1 MDQSNAAQSAQ
12 TPDFG
17 QRADDRPHGF
27 SQPWMDEFNKAPYC
41 LPGDLVV
48 AGDESP
54 HGQRLSGTFLDDG
67 RAKLP
72 WSPEHE
78 GLLQAML
85 SAPVRV
91 RLHGFKTD
99 AQGQR
104 VPVMDSSSG
113 KQAVNG
119 AGFAQWERETREIAT
134 FPGLSVNVYLMG
146 HGGNKRHA
154 ADWYPVVEDGR
165 QRRDAAAELQR
176 RLDWC
181 AELLAS
187 ASADVRDSKPG
198 MRNLLVK
205 IGKAVRERFPVKDGE
220 VQWPAAPE
228 SATDSHG
235 GPLAGPIAEAWA
247 AVVAEHV
254 AQLPSAP
261 LAYEAWCLQ
270 GDPQQPRQL
279 AGQQPLYWLDE
290 NFARLFVGSDA
301 LGDHS
306 KAGWV
311 LREKADEAGGA
322 HYQVRGALQAHL
334 TCKVVGENPDLTDP
348 KPLLDS
354 ICSKTVSVKMAPS
367 QIARNT
373 ARVLAAL
380 KNPRDP
386 ASGALYSPDA
396 VRQRMGV
403 SKTTMADYLDMV
415 GQYEPDTQRPDGSVE
430 AGARHGGMCDEVL
443 DLIDRG
449 AMSMA
454 FAISERDSVFVKW
467 PKKGPREALPYDV
480 QRLIL
485 AHLYAELSPGA
496 SGEPRFTGELARA
509 LGTKLRNAALQ
520 GKLGPVGEDAD
531 DEGEERS
538 APQKPTAAQAAQQ
551 GAKDEAPARKPG
563 RQAAFDADAFRVR
576 VAQTL
581 QSAPPAEKSSRAYSA
596 ADIASLV
603 GAVVLHVRA
612 GAELELRELSDE
624 HRQVLRALL
633 APLAP
638 LPPVVGEG
646 VLVGDWI
653 SAALDA
659 EVANGRDFRP
669 GAVTV
674 ETVAANG
681 AKPTAEQAAR
691 ANGFVESWLKSYT
704 EGGDA
709 VTEKTFEDYVSSRVA
724 ELPAA

>member
-17 QRADDRPHGF
+17 QRADDRPHDF

-48 AGDESP
+48 AGDDSP

-104 VPVMDSSSG
+104 VPVLDSSG

-220 VQWPAAPE
+220 VQWPQAQVGPAVPVGTPPTDAPAA
-228 SATDSHG
+228 D
-235 GPLAGPIAEAWA
+235 PIAEAWA

-443 DLIDRG
+443 DLIDSG

-454 FAISERDSVFVKW
+454 FALSEKDSAFVKW
-467 PKKGPREALPYDV
+467 PKKSNREALPYDL
-480 QRLIL
+480 QRLVL
-485 AHLYAELSPGA
+485 AHLYAELPAGA
-496 SGEPRFTGELARA
+496 SGETRFTGEAARA
-509 LGTKLRNAALQ
+509 LGTKLRNAALL
-520 GKLGPVGEDAD
+520 GKLGP
-531 DEGEERS
+531 R
-538 APQKPTAAQAAQQ
+538 
-551 GAKDEAPARKPG
+551 RRRG
-563 RQAAFDADAFRVR
+563 RRR
-576 VAQTL
+576 GRGHRG
-581 QSAPPAEKSSRAYSA
+581 PAEAHQA
-596 ADIASLV
+596 
-603 GAVVLHVRA
+603 A
-612 GAELELRELSDE
+612 GAE
-624 HRQVLRALL
+624 
-633 APLAP
+633 
-638 LPPVVGEG
+638 
-646 VLVGDWI
+646 
-653 SAALDA
+653 
-659 EVANGRDFRP
+659 
-669 GAVTV
+669 
-674 ETVAANG
+674 
-681 AKPTAEQAAR
+681 
-691 ANGFVESWLKSYT
+691 
-704 EGGDA
+704 
-709 VTEKTFEDYVSSRVA
+709 
-724 ELPAA
+724 